1 MTEVKRFVGINW
13 AVVFAFIPVCAPAQ
27 EALTERSFA
36 VEGSTSGIV
45 ILEVNWGRHWKCGPF
60 ENAQL
65 QRLAFRRLGAADDGK
80 VAPEMNLEPGS
91 TLLAQSKFTPYV
103 FLLEPG
109 EYALSGFRLKVASSA
124 SDVRVANVDSEKLI
138 VDGQPEGGSFSVA
151 SGEIVYVGHFTV
163 DCNGEPTLW
172 RFYIDGQ
179 REFDS
184 FVENFRQKYPYV
196 KNADV
201 TYRLFETKY
210 FGTPYVLPH

>member
-1 MTEVKRFVGINW
+1 MIELRRFVGINC
-13 AVVFAFIPVCAPAQ
+13 AVFFGLIPVCSPAQ
-27 EALTERSFA
+27 DALTERSFA
-36 VEGSTSGIV
+36 AEGSTSGIV

-65 QRLAFRRLGAADDGK
+65 QRLAFRRLGAGDDGK
-80 VAPEMNLEPGS
+80 VAPEWNLEPGS

-103 FLLEPG
+103 VLLEPG
-109 EYALSGFRLKVASSA
+109 EYALSGFRLKVASSV
-124 SDVRVANVDSEKLI
+124 SDVRVANVDSATLI
-138 VDGQPEGGSFSVA
+138 ADGQPAGGSFSVA

-184 FVENFRQKYPYV
+184 FVEEFRQQYPYV
-196 KNADV
+196 RNAQV
-201 TYRLFETKY
+201 TYRLFETKN
-210 FGTPYVLPH
+210 FGTPYELPH